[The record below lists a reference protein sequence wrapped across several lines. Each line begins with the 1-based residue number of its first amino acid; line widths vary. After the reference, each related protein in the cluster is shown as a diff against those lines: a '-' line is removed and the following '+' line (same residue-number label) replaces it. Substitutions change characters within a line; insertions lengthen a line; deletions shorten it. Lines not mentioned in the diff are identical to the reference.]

1 MINLSIYCIIAFA
14 LLGSSFYFLL
24 TNHKQ
29 DKFLHFSSLL
39 SPEQQ
44 KILKN
49 ITEERLYI
57 YIQGF
62 IIGIIIGLIF
72 IKISNIKNNSVFC
85 IFVAIVL
92 GFTYIHYTLFPKS
105 TYMLEHIDTQ
115 EQAKAWLEIYK
126 TMKNRCHIGMLL
138 GVISLPFICYII
150 N

>member
-24 TNHKQ
+24 TNNKQ

-39 SPEQQ
+39 SPDQQ
-44 KILKN
+44 KTLKN

-72 IKISNIKNNSVFC
+72 IRISNIKNNSIFC

-105 TYMLEHIDTQ
+105 TYMLEHIDTS

-138 GVISLPFICYII
+138 GVISLPFICYLI

>member
-44 KILKN
+44 KTLKN

-72 IKISNIKNNSVFC
+72 IKISIYS
-85 IFVAIVL
+85 AL
-92 GFTYIHYTLFPKS
+92 LLLLF
-105 TYMLEHIDTQ
+105 L
-115 EQAKAWLEIYK
+115 
-126 TMKNRCHIGMLL
+126 
-138 GVISLPFICYII
+138 
-150 N
+150 

>member
-39 SPEQQ
+39 SQEQQ

-49 ITEERLYI
+49 ITKERLYI

-105 TYMLEHIDTQ
+105 TYMLEHIDTP

-126 TMKNRCHIGMLL
+126 TMKNRCHTGMLL

>member
-1 MINLSIYCIIAFA
+1 MINQSIYCFIAFA

-29 DKFLHFSSLL
+29 DKFIYFSSLL
-39 SPEQQ
+39 TKEQQ

-62 IIGIIIGLIF
+62 IIGLIIALVFLRIT
-72 IKISNIKNNSVFC
+72 NIKSNYVFC

-92 GFTYIHYTLFPKS
+92 GFTYIHYTLMPKS
-105 TYMLEHIDTQ
+105 TYMLEHIETQ

-126 TMKNRCHIGMLL
+126 TMKTRCYTGMIL
-138 GVISLPFICYII
+138 GVIALPILCHVL

>member
-44 KILKN
+44 KTLKN